1 MECCIYIDSE
11 RDLLNFLFQIFL
23 MKKLKTLYQSYLVVD
38 LGGGGGNPCACFEFR
53 PTFFYQVKQ
62 LTLLEL

>member
-38 LGGGGGNPCACFEFR
+38 LGGGGEILVHALSLGQH
-53 PTFFYQVKQ
+53 FFIK
-62 LTLLEL
+62 